1 MFDQLIGN
9 ERAKEILRRMLRQRR
24 VPGALLFAGEGGL
37 GKKLF
42 ALELARALN
51 CREPR
56 GEEACGVC
64 ASCSRIGIER
74 FKLPAPDDKDER
86 KRIVWGEH
94 RDVGLLLPYNRTVY
108 IDAVRDLERESN
120 FRPFEG
126 RARVF
131 IIEGADA
138 LGEQNESSAN
148 ALLKTLEEAPP
159 TTHIILVS
167 SRPASLLPTIRS
179 RCQTIRFAP
188 LDAEEVERFLVKTKA
203 RAGEE
208 ARLAARL
215 SGGRPGLAREVN
227 LDTYRARRDAMLGVV
242 EALAQGADRARL
254 LRAAEELG
262 DAKNKDEYEPRLD
275 VLEMLIRD
283 VWVLALTGE
292 GGTVVNEDLRERLS
306 KLAKGLRP
314 ARAASWLSRV
324 EELRAQLSVNVNRR
338 AATDALF
345 LSMSAD

>member
-1 MFDQLIGN
+1 MFDDLIGN
-9 ERAKEILRRMLRQRR
+9 GRAKDILRRMLRQRR
-24 VPGALLFAGEGGL
+24 VPGALLFAGEAGL

-64 ASCSRIGIER
+64 ASCARIGR
-74 FKLPAPDDKDER
+74 FQYPAPDDKDEH
-86 KRIVWGEH
+86 KKVIWGEH
-94 RDVGLLLPYNRTVY
+94 RDVGLVLPYNRTVY
-108 IDAVRDLERESN
+108 IHAIRDLERESN

-159 TTHIILVS
+159 TTHIVLVS

-179 RCQTIRFAP
+179 RCQTLRFAP
-188 LDAEEVERFLVKTKA
+188 LDAEEVEQFLVKTKA

-215 SGGRPGLAREVN
+215 SGGRPGVAREVN
-227 LDTYRARRDAMLGVV
+227 LDTYRGRRDAMLGVV
-242 EALAQGADRARL
+242 EALAQGGDRARL

-275 VLEMLIRD
+275 VLELLIRD

-292 GGTVVNEDLRERLS
+292 GGTVVNEDLRERLTR
-306 KLAKGLRP
+306 LARCLRP
-314 ARAASWLSRV
+314 SRAARWLSRV

-345 LSMSAD
+345 LSMASE

>member
-1 MFDQLIGN
+1 MFEQLIGN

-24 VPGALLFAGEGGL
+24 VPGALLFAGESGL
-37 GKKLF
+37 GKRLF

-56 GEEACGVC
+56 GAEACGAC
-64 ASCSRIGIER
+64 ASCARIGR
-74 FKLPAPDDKDER
+74 FQYPAADDRDEH

-94 RDVGLLLPYNRTVY
+94 RDVGLVLPYNRTIY

-126 RARVF
+126 SARVF
-131 IIEGADA
+131 LIEGADA

-159 TTHIILVS
+159 TTHIVLIS

-179 RCQTIRFAP
+179 RCQTVRFAP
-188 LDAEEVERFLVKTKA
+188 LDVDEVEQFLVKTKA

-215 SGGRPGLAREVN
+215 SGGRPGVAREVN
-227 LDTYRARRDAMLGVV
+227 LDTYRGRRDAMLGVV
-242 EALAQGADRARL
+242 EALAQGGDRARL

-262 DAKNKDEYEPRLD
+262 DAKNKEEYEPRLD
-275 VLEMLIRD
+275 VLELLIRD
-283 VWVLALTGE
+283 LWMLALAGA
-292 GGTVVNEDLRERLS
+292 GAGVVNEDLRERLS
-306 KLAKGLRP
+306 RLAGGLRP
-314 ARAASWLSRV
+314 ARAARWLSRV
-324 EELRAQLSVNVNRR
+324 EGLRAQLSVNVNRR

-345 LSMSAD
+345 LSMFAD

>member
-1 MFDQLIGN
+1 MFDELIGN

-56 GEEACGVC
+56 GVEACGVC
-64 ASCSRIGIER
+64 ASCARIGR
-74 FKLPAPDDKDER
+74 FQYPAADDRDEH

-94 RDVGLLLPYNRTVY
+94 RDVGLLLPYNRTIY

-131 IIEGADA
+131 LIDGADA
-138 LGEQNESSAN
+138 LNEQNESSAN

-159 TTHIILVS
+159 TTHIILIS

-179 RCQTIRFAP
+179 RCQTVRFAP
-188 LDAEEVERFLVKTKA
+188 LDVEEVEQFLVKTKA

-227 LDTYRARRDAMLGVV
+227 LDTYRGRRDAMFGVV
-242 EALAQGADRARL
+242 EALAQGNERARL

-275 VLEMLIRD
+275 VLELLIRD
-283 VWVLALTGE
+283 LWMLALTGE
-292 GGTVVNEDLRERLS
+292 GAAVVNEDLRERLS
-306 KLAKGLRP
+306 RLAKGVRP
-314 ARAASWLSRV
+314 ARAAHWLSRV

-345 LSMSAD
+345 LSMASH

>member
-1 MFDQLIGN
+1 MFDELIGN

-56 GEEACGVC
+56 GSEACGAC
-64 ASCSRIGIER
+64 ASCARIGR
-74 FKLPAPDDKDER
+74 FQYPAADDRDEH

-94 RDVGLLLPYNRTVY
+94 RDVGLLLPYNRTIY

-131 IIEGADA
+131 LIDGADA
-138 LGEQNESSAN
+138 LNEQNESSAN

-159 TTHIILVS
+159 TTHIILIS

-179 RCQTIRFAP
+179 RCQTVRFAP
-188 LDAEEVERFLVKTKA
+188 LDVEEVEQFLVKTKA

-227 LDTYRARRDAMLGVV
+227 LDTYRGRRDAMLGVV
-242 EALAQGADRARL
+242 EALAQGNERARL

-275 VLEMLIRD
+275 VLELLIRD
-283 VWVLALTGE
+283 LWVLALTGE
-292 GGTVVNEDLRERLS
+292 GAAVVNEDLRERLS
-306 KLAKGLRP
+306 RLAKGLRP

-345 LSMSAD
+345 LSMASD

>member
-24 VPGALLFAGEGGL
+24 VPGALLFAGEAGL

-56 GEEACGVC
+56 GEEACGAC
-64 ASCSRIGIER
+64 ASCARIGR
-74 FKLPAPDDKDER
+74 FQHPAADDRDEH
-86 KRIVWGEH
+86 KRIIWCEH
-94 RDVGLLLPYNRTVY
+94 RDVGLVLPYNRTIY

-131 IIEGADA
+131 LIEGADA
-138 LGEQNESSAN
+138 LSEQNESPAN

-159 TTHIILVS
+159 TTHIILIS

-179 RCQTIRFAP
+179 RCQTVRFAP
-188 LDAEEVERFLVKTKA
+188 LAVEEVEQFLVETKA

-215 SGGRPGLAREVN
+215 SGGRPGVAREVN
-227 LDTYRARRDAMLGVV
+227 LDTYRGRREAMLGVV
-242 EALAQGADRARL
+242 EALAQGGDRARL

-262 DAKNKDEYEPRLD
+262 DAKNKEEYEPRLD
-275 VLEMLIRD
+275 VLELLIRD
-283 VWVLALTGE
+283 LWMLALAGA
-292 GGTVVNEDLRERLS
+292 GAGVVNEDLRERLS
-306 KLAKGLRP
+306 RLAGGLRP
-314 ARAASWLSRV
+314 ARASRWLSRV
-324 EELRAQLSVNVNRR
+324 EGLRAQLSVNVNRR
-338 AATDALF
+338 AATAALF
-345 LSMSAD
+345 LSMAAD